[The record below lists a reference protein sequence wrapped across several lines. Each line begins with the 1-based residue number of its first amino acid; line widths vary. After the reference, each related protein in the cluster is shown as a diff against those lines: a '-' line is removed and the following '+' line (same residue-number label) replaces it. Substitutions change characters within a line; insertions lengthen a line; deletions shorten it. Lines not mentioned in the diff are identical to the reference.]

1 MIEHILIAAL
11 ICNPD
16 APGRTIVYPVETLNS
31 VASKFIPGSE
41 ALSNSVLR
49 ADALAAC
56 ATVDACLQRMIIPRL
71 SMYGGERNVSLGSLY
86 AEDMGLFRPST
97 TNYGVYGKA
106 WFQGFSVYEDTNL
119 NYFIPASNRVF
130 KSRIGARLRDYV
142 EDFIFGS
149 TNGNGR
155 TQFDDMGSFRWI
167 DPTVNHASLVRSGWK
182 RDDML
187 DTADWSRYLR
197 ALSEFNPAG
206 TGCAGRFCPDHHP
219 DSPFDPLYQVPGL
232 LGYMIEGGFPVIERK
247 DMTGEE
253 PKLIDLVYSRC
264 HVRTN
269 GIASASGRLSYDR
282 MAMANGIISLCD
294 TSLHAGRTASFYSR
308 DDEGMYSVT
317 TDSSHPGYRFLQKS
331 YTLRKSA
338 SLVCKISED
347 AELLIGN
354 VPGSDNQ
361 SMWKFVHYFPS
372 DSDFEGEPSLSQSCD
387 VTSVVTNFVDNYK
400 VLNVWTD
407 VEPIYGVSISAIRPL
422 RFNELYYNADGI
434 TTDEP
439 YYLFVKLTIHPT
451 SEENPDKNVTRT
463 LSADLWAGRM
473 TSDGY
478 PVPEHKIGTL
488 NISNLSG
495 WKGSVTFFY
504 SAETR
509 GVETVEKRPFIGPTY
524 INTPDDQATNFWEYS
539 VNPYLP
545 KDDVFELV
553 ERADGYSFHT
563 LAVNTNHKDI
573 AEMAINGND
582 FSWGHAKDVK
592 GLAGG
597 DIIRKDTWAFFQLS
611 HKSLGKP
618 SGDSLTAF
626 LTGEIYANIADRI
639 SEAYEMAPHADLK
652 TPTFEAASHFD
663 VSDIF
668 NKFYCPVMLEL
679 WKEEPNPIDFR
690 IRAVEDPT
698 DSSKRILILEDLAG
712 HSLPFDTVIY
722 QASLGFGTSLPTCPG
737 FRSVAVFCHEIP
749 YFTMKW
755 KFPSMRFSGE
765 KSK

>member
-49 ADALAAC
+49 TDAIAAC
-56 ATVDACLQRMIIPRL
+56 ATADACLQRMIIPRL
-71 SMYGGERNVSLGSLY
+71 SMYGGERNVSLGNLY
-86 AEDMGLFRPST
+86 AEDMEFGT

-106 WFQGFSVYEDTNL
+106 WLQGPGVFGGSNA
-119 NYFIPASNRVF
+119 NYFASASNRVF
-130 KSRIGARLRDYV
+130 KTRIGARMRDYV
-142 EDFIFGS
+142 EDFVFGG

-155 TQFDDMGSFRWI
+155 MQFDEMGSFRWI

-206 TGCAGRFCPDHHP
+206 TGISGRFCPDHYP
-219 DSPFDPLYQVPGL
+219 DCLFNPLEEVPGL
-232 LGYMIEGGFPVIERK
+232 EGYMSQGGFPVIQRK
-247 DMTGEE
+247 DMTGEG
-253 PKLIDLVYSRC
+253 PSLLDLVYSRC

-269 GIASASGRLSYDR
+269 GVASASGRLSYDR
-282 MAMANGIISLCD
+282 MAMANGVISLCD
-294 TSLHAGRTASFYSR
+294 TSLHK
-308 DDEGMYSVT
+308 SVNPAT
-317 TDSSHPGYRFLQKS
+317 YYPRYYESHYPVPTGDSLPGYRFLQKS

-338 SLVCKISED
+338 SLVCKISES

-354 VPGSDNQ
+354 APGSDNP
-361 SMWKFVHYFPS
+361 SMWKFVHYFPR
-372 DSDFEGEPSLSQSCD
+372 DSDLEDPSLSQSCD
-387 VTSVVTNFVDNYK
+387 VTSVVTNFVDTYK
-400 VLNVWTD
+400 VLNAWTD
-407 VEPIYGVSISAIRPL
+407 VEPIYGAGISAIRPL
-422 RFNELYYNADGI
+422 RFNEFYYDAGGI
-434 TTDEP
+434 TTGEP
-439 YYLFVKLTIHPT
+439 YYLFIKMITHPT

-463 LSADLWAGRM
+463 PSADLWAGRM
-473 TSDGY
+473 TSDGF
-478 PVPEHKIGTL
+478 PVPELQIGGMVL
-488 NISNLSG
+488 SKLSG
-495 WKGSVTFFY
+495 WKGSVSFYY

-524 INTPDDQATNFWEYS
+524 INTPDDQADYFWEYS

-553 ERADGYSFHT
+553 ERADGYSFQT
-563 LAVNTNHKDI
+563 VAVNTNHKDI
-573 AEMAINGND
+573 AEMANSGID
-582 FSWGHAKDVK
+582 FSWGHALDVK
-592 GLAGG
+592 DLAGG
-597 DIIRKDTWAFFQLS
+597 DTIKKDTWAFFQLV
-611 HKSLGKP
+611 HKSLGKTN
-618 SGDSLTAF
+618 GDGLTSF

-639 SEAYEMAPHADLK
+639 NEAYEMAPHADLK
-652 TPTFEAASHFD
+652 VPTFEAASHFD
-663 VSDIF
+663 VSDLF
-668 NKFYCPVMLEL
+668 NKFYCPVMVEF
-679 WKEEPNPIDFR
+679 WPEPKPIDFR

-698 DSSKRILILEDLAG
+698 DSSKRILILENLAG

-722 QASLGFGTSLPTCPG
+722 QASLGFGTTLPTCPG

-749 YFTMKW
+749 YFTLKW

-765 KSK
+765 K